1 MKCVSCGKSSA
12 EISENLPACLNC
24 IRSFP
29 QKVFPE
35 IKKVHLK
42 SRREF
47 KLPLTP
53 PRDPQ
58 GVRCT
63 LCVNSCQIPEGERG
77 YCGLRTNQKGRLI
90 HLAGTPE
97 LGLLQWYYDPL
108 PTNCV
113 ADWVCAEGISPK
125 PYSSGDRNLAV
136 FYGACTFNCLFCQ
149 NWHYRNL
156 VGSLMVEEGFSP
168 GGSLEKFV
176 SAEELAA
183 CVDNKTACICYF
195 GGDPTPQLPHALK
208 TSRLALDEAKRRG
221 RTLRICFESNG
232 SMSPSLLKEVAELS
246 FESGGCIKFD
256 LKAFNEDLNIALC
269 GVTNERT
276 LKNFQYLAKMG
287 KKRKDPPFLI
297 ASTLL
302 IPGYIDRE
310 EVYSLSKFIADLDP
324 FLPYTLLAY
333 YPCFYLPDLPTT
345 SRHQAEESK
354 AIALDAGLKRVRV
367 GNIHLLT

>member
-1 MKCVSCGKSSA
+1 
-12 EISENLPACLNC
+12 
-24 IRSFP
+24 
-29 QKVFPE
+29 
-35 IKKVHLK
+35 
-42 SRREF
+42 
-47 KLPLTP
+47 
-53 PRDPQ
+53 
-58 GVRCT
+58 
-63 LCVNSCQIPEGERG
+63 
-77 YCGLRTNQKGRLI
+77 
-90 HLAGTPE
+90 LAGTPE

-125 PYSSGDRNLAV
+125 PYSSGDKNLAV

-156 VGSLMVEEGFSP
+156 VGNLIVEEGFSP
-168 GGSLEKFV
+168 GGGLEKFV

-183 CVDNKTACICYF
+183 CVDNRTACICYF

-232 SMSPSLLKEVAELS
+232 SMSPSLLKEAAELS

-256 LKAFNEDLNIALC
+256 LKAFNENLNIALC
-269 GVTNERT
+269 GVTNKRT

-287 KKRKDPPFLI
+287 KKRREPPFLV

-310 EVYSLSKFIADLDP
+310 EIYNLSKFIADLDP
-324 FLPYTLLAY
+324 NIPYTLLAH
-333 YPCFYLPDLPTT
+333 YPCFYLPDLSTT
-345 SRHQAEESK
+345 SRQQAEESK
-354 AIALDAGLKRVRV
+354 AIALNAGLKRVRV